1 MLIIG
6 VDTGGTFTD
15 FIWQDGADSGEYKRL
30 STPHNPA
37 EAVLAG
43 LKHLAG
49 EKTFQL
55 VHGSTVATNALLEK
69 KGARTA
75 LITNR
80 GFEDIIE
87 IARQNRPNLYDLQV
101 SKNPPLVPKMLR
113 FGVPGRI
120 GPQGEVIEKL
130 SEADLQALLKQLEQA
145 QVESLAVSLLFS
157 FNNPKHELLLGEQ
170 LQKFQLP
177 ISLSHQILA
186 EFREYE
192 RTSTTLINAY
202 VSPKMDRYLAQIAA
216 ESNAKVFRIMQ
227 SNGGSI
233 SAETAR
239 RESVRT
245 ILSGPAGGA
254 VGAAEIGRQSGQH
267 KLISFDMGGTSTDV
281 ALIDEKLPLTTESTI
296 ASYPIKVPMINIH
309 TVGAGGG
316 SIARLD
322 RGGSLQVGPESAG
335 ADPGPICYGK
345 GQELTVTDANL
356 YLGRL
361 IPDHFLGG
369 GMQLQTEK
377 VTQKMEDFAERLGLE
392 PVDLAEGILS
402 VANSAMEGA
411 IKKISVERGFDPR
424 EFTLFSFGGAGG
436 MHAVD
441 LAELLQMPQV
451 MVPTSPGILS
461 ACGMLMADVIK
472 DYSQTVMLNEQQADH
487 TLLDKL
493 FTPLMKQATSDLQAE
508 GVASD
513 RVELQPL
520 LDMRYQGQS
529 FELLVD
535 YAKDFIAAFH
545 QEHQRAYGYCN
556 QEKAVE
562 IVNLRLRA
570 FGRPDHP
577 LPQARPEAGDKLSA
591 AATLGRT
598 RTVFTGKWHD
608 TAIIDRNKLGYGNRF
623 EGPAVI
629 TEYSS
634 TIVLPPNWECDV
646 DRYGH
651 LILSRKGAN
660 Q

>member
-15 FIWQDGADSGEYKRL
+15 FIWQDGDKSGEYKRL

-49 EKTFQL
+49 RRPFQL

-75 LITNR
+75 LITNQ
-80 GFEDIIE
+80 GFEDVIE
-87 IARQNRPNLYDLQV
+87 IARQNRPALYDLQV
-101 SKNPPLVPKMLR
+101 KKNPPLVPSELR
-113 FGVPGRI
+113 FGVSGRF
-120 GPQGEVIEKL
+120 GPEGEIIEVL
-130 SEADLQALLKQLEQA
+130 DESDLQPLLEQLQDK
-145 QVESLAVSLLFS
+145 QVESIAVALLFS
-157 FNNPKHELLLGEQ
+157 FNNPEHELRIGDKLQQ
-170 LQKFQLP
+170 LDLP

-202 VSPKMDRYLAQIAA
+202 VSPKMDTYLGQVADQSGA
-216 ESNAKVFRIMQ
+216 EVFRIMQ

-233 SAETAR
+233 SAATAR

-254 VGAAEIGRQSGQH
+254 VGAAVIGRQSGHQ
-267 KLISFDMGGTSTDV
+267 KLITFDMGGTSTDV

-296 ASYPIKVPMINIH
+296 AGYPVKVPMIDIH

-345 GQELTVTDANL
+345 GEELTVTDANL

-369 GMQLQTEK
+369 GMQLLTEK
-377 VTQKMEDFAERLGLE
+377 VHQKMEAFAAQLGLD
-392 PVDLAEGILS
+392 PVELAEGILA

-424 EFTLFSFGGAGG
+424 EFSLFSFGGAGG
-436 MHAVD
+436 MHAVA
-441 LAELLQMPQV
+441 LAELLQMSQV

-472 DYSQTVMLNEQQADH
+472 DYPQTVMLDENQTRHE
-487 TLLDKL
+487 LLDEL
-493 FTPLMKQATSDLQAE
+493 FQPLMKQAKADLQAE
-508 GVASD
+508 GVSED
-513 RVELQPL
+513 RIELQAL
-520 LDMRYQGQS
+520 LDMRYKGQS

-535 YAKDFIAAFH
+535 YAEDFVAEFH
-545 QEHQRAYGYCN
+545 QQHQRAYGYASN
-556 QEKAVE
+556 DKPVE

-577 LPQARPEAGDKLSA
+577 APQNQPQAQSEPAAEAC
-591 AATLGRT
+591 LGQT
-598 RTVFTGKWHD
+598 RSVFDGQQHETR
-608 TAIIDRNKLGYGNRF
+608 IIDRSVLQHGNRF
-623 EGPAVI
+623 AGPAII

-634 TIVLPPNWECDV
+634 TIVLPPEWQCQV
-646 DRYGH
+646 DPFGH
-651 LILSRKGAN
+651 LLLSRRETR
-660 Q
+660 

>member
-15 FIWQDGADSGEYKRL
+15 FIWQDGAESGEYKRL

-43 LKHLAG
+43 LQHLAG
-49 EKTFQL
+49 KRPFWL

-87 IARQNRPNLYDLQV
+87 IARQNRPQLYQLQLQ
-101 SKNPPLVPKMLR
+101 KNPPLVPSELR

-120 GPQGEVIEKL
+120 DPQGKIIEEL
-130 SEADLQALLKQLEQA
+130 DESDLQPLLNQLQQR
-145 QVESLAVSLLFS
+145 QVESIAVSLLFS
-157 FNNPKHELLLGEQ
+157 FNNPQHEQ
-170 LQKFQLP
+170 LIGKRLQALGLP

-202 VSPKMDRYLAQIAA
+202 VSPKMDRYLEQIAEQSGA
-216 ESNAKVFRIMQ
+216 EVFRIMQ

-233 SAETAR
+233 SATTAR

-254 VGAAEIGRQSGQH
+254 VGAHLIGRQSGED
-267 KLISFDMGGTSTDV
+267 KLITFDMGGTSTDV
-281 ALIDEKLPLTTESTI
+281 ALIDGKLSLTTESTI
-296 ASYPIKVPMINIH
+296 AGYPVKVPMIDIH

-316 SIARLD
+316 SITRLD

-345 GQELTVTDANL
+345 GEELTVTDANL

-369 GMQLQTEK
+369 GMQLQTDK
-377 VTQKMEDFAERLGLE
+377 VVQKMEAFAAQLGLDPIE
-392 PVDLAEGILS
+392 LAEGILA

-436 MHAVD
+436 MHAVE

-451 MVPTSPGILS
+451 MIPTSPGILS
-461 ACGMLMADVIK
+461 ACGMLLADVIK
-472 DYSQTVMLNEQQADH
+472 DYSQTVMLSEQQANH
-487 TLLDKL
+487 PLLDKL
-493 FTPLMKQATSDLQAE
+493 FAPLRDQARADLLHE
-508 GVASD
+508 GVSAV
-513 RVELQPL
+513 RIELQPL

-535 YAKDFIAAFH
+535 YTEDFVTEFH
-545 QEHQRAYGYCN
+545 QQHQRAYGYAS
-556 QEKAVE
+556 QEKPVE

-570 FGRPDHP
+570 FGRPDHQ
-577 LPQARPEAGDKLSA
+577 LPQAQPKADVKLPAVAILGEIDSIFAGQRQ
-591 AATLGRT
+591 TT
-598 RTVFTGKWHD
+598 Q
-608 TAIIDRNKLGYGNRF
+608 IIDRNALHHGNRF
-623 EGPAVI
+623 SGPTII

-634 TIVLPPNWECDV
+634 TIVLPPGWQCRV
-646 DRYGH
+646 DQFGH
-651 LILSRKGAN
+651 LLLTRKETG

>member
-1 MLIIG
+1 MLVIG
-6 VDTGGTFTD
+6 IDTGGTFTD
-15 FIWQDGADSGEYKRL
+15 FIWQDGDKSGELKRL

-43 LKHLAG
+43 LQHLTG
-49 EKTFQL
+49 ERPFQL

-80 GFEDIIE
+80 GFEDVIE
-87 IARQNRPNLYDLQV
+87 IARQNRPQLYDLQV
-101 SKNPPLVPKMLR
+101 IKNPPLVPKKSR
-113 FGVPGRI
+113 FGIPGRVDPEGHI
-120 GPQGEVIEKL
+120 ITQLTER
-130 SEADLQALLKQLEQA
+130 DLQPLLDELKQQ
-145 QVESLAVSLLFS
+145 QIESIAVSLLFS
-157 FNNPKHELLLGEQ
+157 FNNPQHELLIANS
-170 LQKFQLP
+170 LQTLNLP

-202 VSPKMDRYLAQIAA
+202 VSPKMDRYLGQVA
-216 ESNAKVFRIMQ
+216 EQSGAETFRIMQ

-233 SAETAR
+233 SATTAR

-254 VGAAEIGRQSGQH
+254 VGAAVIGQQNGQK

-281 ALIDEKLPLTTESTI
+281 ALIDGQLPLTTESTI
-296 ASYPIKVPMINIH
+296 AGYPVKVPMIDIH

-345 GQELTVTDANL
+345 GEQLTVTDANL

-361 IPDHFLGG
+361 IPDNFLGG
-369 GMQLQTEK
+369 GMQLQTKK
-377 VTQKMEDFAERLGLE
+377 VTQKIEAFAGQLDLDPIE
-392 PVDLAEGILS
+392 LAEGILA

-424 EFTLFSFGGAGG
+424 EFSLFSFGGAGG
-436 MHAVD
+436 MHAVE
-441 LAELLQMPQV
+441 LAKLLQMPQV

-472 DYSQTVMLNEQQADH
+472 DYSQTVMLNEEQADH
-487 TLLDKL
+487 ELLDEL
-493 FTPLMKQATSDLQAE
+493 LQPLMTQAKTDLQSE
-508 GVASD
+508 GVDAD
-513 RVELQPL
+513 RIELQPL
-520 LDMRYQGQS
+520 LDMRYRGQS
-529 FELLVD
+529 FELLID
-535 YAKDFIAAFH
+535 YTEDFITGFH
-545 QEHQRAYGYCN
+545 QQHQRAYGYASEN
-556 QEKAVE
+556 KPVE

-570 FGRPDHP
+570 FGRPDHQT
-577 LPQARPEAGDKLSA
+577 PQAQPNSKTQLLPA
-591 AATLGRT
+591 ARLGQT
-598 RTVFTGKWHD
+598 QTVFDGDWHQ
-608 TAIIDRNKLGYGNRF
+608 TAIIDRSRLQHGNCF
-623 EGPAVI
+623 VGPAII

-634 TIVLPPNWECDV
+634 TIVLPPNWRCAV
-646 DRYGH
+646 NSLGH
-651 LILSRKGAN
+651 LLLSENGGVE
-660 Q
+660 

>member
-1 MLIIG
+1 MLLIG

-15 FIWQDGADSGEYKRL
+15 FIWQDGTTSGEYKLL

-43 LKHLAG
+43 IRQLAG
-49 EKTFQL
+49 DRPFHL

-80 GFEDIIE
+80 GFEDVIE
-87 IARQNRPNLYDLQV
+87 IARQNRPRLYDLEV
-101 SKNPPLVPKMLR
+101 SKNPPLVSKNLR
-113 FGVPGRI
+113 FGVAGRI
-120 GPQGEVIEKL
+120 DPAGNIIAKL
-130 SEADLQALLKQLEQA
+130 TDTDIAPLLDQLKQA
-145 QVESLAVSLLFS
+145 KVESLAVSLLFA
-157 FNNPKHELLLGEQ
+157 FNNPAHEQLVGEQ
-170 LQKFQLP
+170 LAALDLP

-202 VSPKMDRYLAQIAA
+202 VSPKMDRYLGQVADQSGAA
-216 ESNAKVFRIMQ
+216 VFRIMQ

-233 SAETAR
+233 SAATAR

-254 VGAAEIGRQSGQH
+254 VGAAVIGRQSGH
-267 KLISFDMGGTSTDV
+267 DKVISFDMGGTSTDV
-281 ALIDEKLPLTTESTI
+281 ALIDGQLPLTTESTI
-296 ASYPIKVPMINIH
+296 AGYPVKVPMIDIH

-345 GQELTVTDANL
+345 GEELTVTDANL

-361 IPDHFLGG
+361 VADHFLGG
-369 GMQLQTEK
+369 NMQLETEK
-377 VTQKMEDFAERLGLE
+377 VRQKMEAFAARLGLD
-392 PVDLAEGILS
+392 PVELAEGILA

-424 EFTLFSFGGAGG
+424 EFSLFSFGGAGG
-436 MHAVD
+436 MHAVA

-451 MVPTSPGILS
+451 MIPSSPGILS
-461 ACGMLMADVIK
+461 ACGMLLADVIK
-472 DYSQTVMLNEQQADH
+472 DYSQTVMLPQQRA
-487 TLLDKL
+487 TSELLDEL
-493 FTPLMKQATSDLQAE
+493 FQPLIEQAGNDLQAE
-508 GVASD
+508 GVASAHI
-513 RVELQPL
+513 ELQPL
-520 LDMRYQGQS
+520 LDMRYCGQS

-535 YAKDFIAAFH
+535 YDDDFITGFH
-545 QEHQRAYGYCN
+545 QQHQRAYGYASDS
-556 QEKAVE
+556 KPVE

-577 LPQARPEAGDKLSA
+577 LPPAQPKTAEQPRA
-591 AATLGRT
+591 AAILGRT
-598 RTVFTGKWHD
+598 QTVFTSRWHD
-608 TAIIDRNKLGYGNRF
+608 TTIIDRAQLQHGNRVA
-623 EGPAVI
+623 GPAII

-634 TIVLPPNWECDV
+634 TIVLPPDWTCSV
-646 DRYGH
+646 DPYGQ
-651 LILSRKGAN
+651 LLLTKK
-660 Q
+660 

>member
-15 FIWQDGADSGEYKRL
+15 FIWQDGDQSGEHKRL

-49 EKTFQL
+49 ERPFQL

-80 GFEDIIE
+80 GFEDVIE
-87 IARQNRPNLYDLQV
+87 IARQNRPQLYTLQV
-101 SKNPPLVPKMLR
+101 TKNPPLVPKKLR
-113 FGVPGRI
+113 FGVAGRI
-120 GPQGEVIEKL
+120 DSEGIIIEDL
-130 SEADLQALLKQLEQA
+130 SEADLQPLLDKLQQ
-145 QVESLAVSLLFS
+145 QQIESIAVSLLFS
-157 FNNPKHELLLGEQ
+157 FNNPRHELLIADK
-170 LQKFQLP
+170 LQTLKLP

-202 VSPKMDRYLAQIAA
+202 VSPKMDRYLGQIADQSGA
-216 ESNAKVFRIMQ
+216 ETFRIMQ

-233 SAETAR
+233 SAATAR

-254 VGAAEIGRQSGQH
+254 VGAAVIGQQSGQE

-281 ALIDEKLPLTTESTI
+281 ALIDGQLPLTTESTI
-296 ASYPIKVPMINIH
+296 AGYPVKVPMIDIH

-345 GQELTVTDANL
+345 GDELTVTDANL

-361 IPDHFLGG
+361 LPNNFLGG
-369 GMQLQTEK
+369 GMQLQTDK
-377 VTQKMEDFAERLGLE
+377 VSQKIETFAARLDLE
-392 PVDLAEGILS
+392 SIELAEGILA

-424 EFTLFSFGGAGG
+424 EFSLFSFGGAGG
-436 MHAVD
+436 MHAVE
-441 LAELLQMPQV
+441 LAKLLQIPQV
-451 MVPTSPGILS
+451 MVPTAPGILS
-461 ACGMLMADVIK
+461 ACGMLLADVIK
-472 DYSQTVMLNEQQADH
+472 DYSQTVMLDEKQVNHA
-487 TLLDKL
+487 LLDEL
-493 FTPLMKQATSDLQAE
+493 FQPLMAQAKADLQTE
-508 GVASD
+508 GVNQD
-513 RVELQPL
+513 RIELQPL
-520 LDMRYQGQS
+520 LDMRYCGQS

-535 YAKDFIAAFH
+535 YSEDFITGFH
-545 QEHQRAYGYCN
+545 QQHLRAYGYAS
-556 QEKAVE
+556 QGKPIE

-570 FGRPDHP
+570 FGRPDHQP
-577 LPQARPEAGDKLSA
+577 PQAQPNAGPQPIPTA
-591 AATLGRT
+591 ILGQT
-598 RTVFTGKWHD
+598 QTVFDGSWHP
-608 TAIIDRNKLGYGNRF
+608 TSIVDRSQLRHGNRVA
-623 EGPAVI
+623 GPAII

-634 TIVLPPNWECDV
+634 TIVLPPDWACTV
-646 DRYGH
+646 DPFGH
-651 LILSRKGAN
+651 LLLSENGAE